1 MLMSF
6 LGIVIQLVNLI
17 MAAKKNYDEQ
27 LNYEKVQSEL
37 LKSRVTIMISQIQP
51 HFLYNSLTSIAQL
64 CEKDPKRAKTATIDF
79 ANYLRGNMNSIKDEH
94 PVPFETELS
103 HLKTYLSLEK
113 MRFGDD
119 LNIVY
124 DIGVTDFTI
133 PSLTVQPLVENTVK
147 HGVGMKED
155 GETVTISTKEYDDHY
170 EVVVSD
176 DGVGFDTTKPNP
188 DTSRTHLGIENIK
201 ERISTMSN
209 GDVTIESEAG
219 KGTVSTIKIFK
230 DTKED

>member
-1 MLMSF
+1 M
-6 LGIVIQLVNLI
+6 
-17 MAAKKNYDEQ
+17 
-27 LNYEKVQSEL
+27 
-37 LKSRVTIMISQIQP
+37 
-51 HFLYNSLTSIAQL
+51 
-64 CEKDPKRAKTATIDF
+64 C
-79 ANYLRGNMNSIKDEH
+79 
-94 PVPFETELS
+94 
-103 HLKTYLSLEK
+103 
-113 MRFGDD
+113 FGDD

-133 PSLTVQPLVENTVK
+133 PSLTVQPLVENAVK

-155 GETVTISTKEYDDHY
+155 GGTVTISTKEYDD
-170 EVVVSD
+170 
-176 DGVGFDTTKPNP
+176 GVEFDTTKPNP

-201 ERISTMSN
+201 ERISTMCN